1 MLTVRNAFSGA
12 KMQIAVASGEMIR
25 VGFVIPP
32 KAGPFTCARV
42 LVVGDLLRRV
52 VEDVHSAQELADSG
66 SQQSLCSRTGP
77 QSDLM
82 IRPVVGMFT
91 TEAEAEGELGRPL
104 DLVIR
109 VAGAE
114 DEPAPWPPTLAV
126 APVQTAVPYPDPATV
141 RFALANANHTRQLDL
156 TSSMLERS
164 QAVLYRWRDR
174 VEQWSHH
181 PSQPILAPWRAAV
194 IAAFDDDLDV
204 ARVAAMMSELE
215 DAEGVEPGA
224 KFEAF
229 TYVDRVLAVDLGRHL
244 GQI

>member
-1 MLTVRNAFSGA
+1 MLTVRDAFTGA
-12 KMQIAVASGEMIR
+12 KIQIAVAGGDIIR
-25 VGFVIPP
+25 IGFVIPA
-32 KAGPFTCARV
+32 KAGQFTFARV
-42 LVVGDLLRRV
+42 LVVGDLLRRMI
-52 VEDVHSAQELADSG
+52 EDVHSAQVLAAVVINNHSAAERV
-66 SQQSLCSRTGP
+66 SR
-77 QSDLM
+77 SDLM
-82 IRPVVGMFT
+82 VRPVVGMFT
-91 TEAEAEGELGRPL
+91 TESEAEDELGKPL
-104 DLVIR
+104 DLVIT

-114 DEPAPWPPTLAV
+114 DEPAPRPPTLAV
-126 APVQTAVPYPDPATV
+126 APVRTAVPYPDPVTV
-141 RFALANANHTRQLDL
+141 RFALANANHRRQLDL

-164 QAVLYRWRDR
+164 QALLYRWRDR

-181 PSQPILAPWRAAV
+181 PSQPIPASWRAAV

-215 DAEGVEPGA
+215 DAEDIEPGA